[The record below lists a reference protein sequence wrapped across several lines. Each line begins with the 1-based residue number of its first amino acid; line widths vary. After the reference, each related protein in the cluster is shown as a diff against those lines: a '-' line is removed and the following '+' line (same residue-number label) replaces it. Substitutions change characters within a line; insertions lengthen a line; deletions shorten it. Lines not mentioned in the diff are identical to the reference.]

1 MGIKY
6 KAKNNRDKRA
16 LAAKAH
22 LVIQK
27 KTEVYVWVMHIYT
40 TLNCDRL
47 K

>member
-27 KTEVYVWVMHIYT
+27 KNRSGCMGDAYLHNFK
-40 TLNCDRL
+40 L
-47 K
+47 